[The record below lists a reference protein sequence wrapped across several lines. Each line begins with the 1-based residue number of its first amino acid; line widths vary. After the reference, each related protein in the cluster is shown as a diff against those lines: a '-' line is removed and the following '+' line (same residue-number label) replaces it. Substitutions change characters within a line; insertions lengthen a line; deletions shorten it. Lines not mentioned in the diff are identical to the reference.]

1 MAVTAVALAA
11 CTSRGRGESPSG
23 VSNSS
28 LTRRLETD
36 VKEVLRMSTQKVK
49 PDPGSLDRQQTRR
62 LWSSG
67 KKVGAFAVAAAIGLA
82 ACSGPGDAAPVDN
95 ATTPADEAPTVNP
108 AEAEAGAVGTVTFDG
123 STCSLEIT
131 ADRIE
136 PGFVPFEV
144 VNATEKPVMFDSYE
158 LQEGYTLRA
167 FEAVVGKIRRANEN
181 GKLGHGWPGESEVR
195 YLSSDTIPAN
205 SSGSIVESVL
215 PGRHAIVCMRPIQ
228 VRGEDFGPFGIVGPI
243 VVR

>member
-1 MAVTAVALAA
+1 MT
-11 CTSRGRGESPSG
+11 
-23 VSNSS
+23 NKQ
-28 LTRRLETD
+28 LETD
-36 VKEVLRMSTQKVK
+36 V
-49 PDPGSLDRQQTRR
+49 DPWPQQEKRQPKANRNM
-62 LWSSG
+62 
-67 KKVGAFAVAAAIGLA
+67 KIGAFAVAATIGVA
-82 ACSGPGDAAPVDN
+82 AVVLVLVNRPGED
-95 ATTPADEAPTVNP
+95 ATTPATGPPTVNP
-108 AEAEAGAVGTVTFDG
+108 AEAEAEAVGTVTFDG
-123 STCSLEIT
+123 STCSMEIT

-136 PGFVPFEV
+136 PGVVPFEV

-228 VRGEDFGPFGIVGPI
+228 VRGEDFGPFGIAGPI